1 MLKEI
6 DYKNDVN
13 AKPPY
18 SYAALICLGTIHILC
33 NHLGGGGERVKLFPK
48 VLKSSQKFPKGPK
61 GSQKVPKGSKRSQ
74 NVSRMSQKCIYVI
87 YGCPLSYE
95 RHQKENDP

>member
-48 VLKSSQKFPKGPK
+48 VPKSFQKAPKDRK
-61 GSQKVPKGSKRSQ
+61 RSQKVPKGPK
-74 NVSRMSQKCIYVI
+74 MSQE
-87 YGCPLSYE
+87 CP
-95 RHQKENDP
+95 KNVFT